1 MTLLLWRPAIGPLP
15 WALPWAFSAFGEWEQ
30 LSASCSRKGRQ
41 CSGWHLLF
49 LAKTITPPHLSPVCP
64 WGPACHLRLDHF
76 SSLWKEYRGRASLE
90 LPLDFGVPPTLWP
103 LSLSCT
109 VQPVGYNF
117 MLDSNLPSWLSWAEF
132 SFCLLT
138 NCISVGDL
146 IARYPVLVLLSSCY
160 HCYKRPWETG
170 EGREAIVCWMLQ
182 SLSQA

>member
-15 WALPWAFSAFGEWEQ
+15 WALPWAFSGFGEWEQ

-49 LAKTITPPHLSPVCP
+49 LAKTITPPHLSSSVLED
-64 WGPACHLRLDHF
+64 LRVILDWITF
-76 SSLWKEYRGRASLE
+76 LLWKEYRGRASLE
-90 LPLDFGVPPTLWP
+90 LPLEFGVPPTLW
-103 LSLSCT
+103 LVSLSCT

-160 HCYKRPWETG
+160 HCCKRPWETG